1 MMGAA
6 GLGQS
11 ASKLFSSGSIEYP
24 RSDSAIMWR
33 RADIRVRIRP
43 KLSAGIFFSQSETGS
58 TYGNHQGGSF
68 LNSLDLSAEYALRTI
83 APTVTYHSV
92 PRVRLGI
99 GPALCRMTFNAPEA
113 AFGVSEHKLGWSAQ
127 AGLAFLNRK
136 RVFSELTLHYLGA
149 LGMTVDGFTV
159 GNAYS
164 PAGRSLHVPAPQVV
178 SGRRH

>member
-1 MMGAA
+1 
-6 GLGQS
+6 
-11 ASKLFSSGSIEYP
+11 
-24 RSDSAIMWR
+24 MWR

-83 APTVTYHSV
+83 APTVTYHPV

-99 GPALCRMTFNAPEA
+99 GPALYRMTFNAPEA
-113 AFGVSEHKLGWSAQ
+113 AFGVSEHELGWSAQ
-127 AGLAFLNRK
+127 AGFAFLNRK

-149 LGMTVDGFTV
+149 PGMTVEGFTV
-159 GNAYS
+159 GNAPLFDYDI
-164 PAGRSLHVPAPQVV
+164 LTV
-178 SGRRH
+178 SVSRTTVDYRRLAFGIGFGIKLG